1 MQEVTEICHID
12 IPSVPKPQLFQA
24 YLDYQSCYIKLDDKQ
39 LILFQN
45 TVILQSIKLLI
56 PTMLWNWKEL
66 AEQTVIQNEKLGFI
80 VCMRGSK
87 GGGDMGFRSP
97 PKKSQNIGFPSNTG
111 PDPLKN
117 HKATK
122 PDSML
127 GLHWQASEM
136 PFKWPA
142 YSGIW
147 ICPPPDI
154 LSILIW
160 IQTV

>member
-66 AEQTVIQNEKLGFI
+66 AKHTIIQE
-80 VCMRGSK
+80 
-87 GGGDMGFRSP
+87 
-97 PKKSQNIGFPSNTG
+97 NIG
-111 PDPLKN
+111 K
-117 HKATK
+117 
-122 PDSML
+122 
-127 GLHWQASEM
+127 
-136 PFKWPA
+136 
-142 YSGIW
+142 
-147 ICPPPDI
+147 
-154 LSILIW
+154 
-160 IQTV
+160 